1 MYRLSKA
8 RVPGLCL
15 VALMALFARSVSAVT
30 ASQEAVRDETCQQ
43 LEQRLDAGQAPS
55 VVITTLT
62 ESGMSRADATVFAM
76 LCIGKE
82 YQATIAAAGVHGA
95 ADLVEV
101 RAVAEAVFAA
111 AGASSLAV
119 EAARTELGRKE
130 RLARQPSVYQG
141 EYELGGGGVSP
152 ST

>member
-1 MYRLSKA
+1 MRGEPSRKQSMYRLSKA

-62 ESGMSRADATVFAM
+62 ESGH
-76 LCIGKE
+76 E
-82 YQATIAAAGVHGA
+82 P
-95 ADLVEV
+95 
-101 RAVAEAVFAA
+101 
-111 AGASSLAV
+111 
-119 EAARTELGRKE
+119 GRCHCL
-130 RLARQPSVYQG
+130 RHALYR
-141 EYELGGGGVSP
+141 
-152 ST
+152 